1 MFLTVDIGNTN
12 IKIAV
17 FEKEKQ
23 ICFKRFETRQANYRY
38 YFEELFKENNLYG
51 LVKDAIISCVV
62 PELKDVSLKIIDEFI
77 DGDCVIVDH
86 NLDCGISIDTDYPE
100 GVGSDLIVMCAYAY
114 HLTHSATIVM
124 SFGTANVM
132 CYIDNDA
139 CFKYCIIAP
148 GLLMQVQALF
158 SNAAKLPPFKLEKQ
172 DSCLTNQTIAAMN
185 IGVIDGSIGA
195 CKYLVDKMKSELG
208 INEVKI
214 IASGGL
220 GKVLIDDL
228 SFVDDYIP
236 DLVTE
241 GLKYIYL
248 RKKDTNE

>member
-38 YFEELFKENNLYG
+38 YFEELFKEHNLYG

-62 PELKDVSLKIIDEFI
+62 PELKDVSLKIINEFI
-77 DGDCVIVDH
+77 DGDCIIVDH

-100 GVGSDLIVMCAYAY
+100 GVGSDL
-114 HLTHSATIVM
+114 IVM

-195 CKYLVDKMKSELG
+195 CKHLVDKMKSELG
-208 INEVKI
+208 INEVRI